1 MKIRSLRARVAL
13 WTVIM
18 VCGVLVLFGAGAA
31 WNLRK
36 ELIKGLDLEI
46 GIEGRDLI
54 AEIEEQ
60 HSDWTQQTNAAAFFA
75 QESKNIDYL
84 EVHNAAGQ
92 TLYRSSNLEE
102 TTAFPARDLDGPYN
116 VRVDDQRIRFRVFQT
131 GPIRFALGK
140 DSIRVRQT
148 LAGLASAYFF
158 TLPLVLLAVGGGAW
172 WIARRAAAPVKTIA
186 AQAEKISASALHQR
200 LPPPEAEDEIGHLTL
215 VLNQMFDRLE
225 RSFDQVTRF
234 TSDASHELKTPMTL
248 MRAEL
253 ETALASDE
261 SHPAQ
266 RELLSRLLEQCFQL
280 TQIVDGLLFL
290 SRADDR
296 RLALDAR
303 PVDLVPLL
311 QELREDAEILT
322 ARAGLALD
330 LHLPEELLVPGD
342 ARLLRRAAMNLID
355 NAIKYN
361 QRGGSVVIKA
371 EREGRTAL
379 LTFRNTGPVISG
391 AERDKIFERFFRSD
405 GSHNKETS
413 GHGLGLSIT
422 REIAHAHQGEVT
434 LARSDSEWTEFWFRL
449 PIASNGASPRSPD
462 NSVPSGHAEGP

>member
-13 WTVIM
+13 WTVAI
-18 VCGVLVLFGAGAA
+18 VCGVLVVFGAGAA

-36 ELIKGLDLEI
+36 ALMNNLDLEI

-60 HSDWTQQTNAAAFFA
+60 PNDWTQPTNAAVFFA
-75 QESKNIDYL
+75 QESKNVDYL
-84 EVHNAAGQ
+84 EVRNAAGQ
-92 TLYRSSNLEE
+92 TLYRSANLGE
-102 TTAFPARDLDGPYN
+102 TTAFPARALDGPYTIHLDHR
-116 VRVDDQRIRFRVFQT
+116 RVRFRVFQT
-131 GPIRFALGK
+131 GPLRFALGK
-140 DSIRVRQT
+140 DSVRIQQT

-158 TLPLVLLAVGGGAW
+158 TLPFVLVAVGGGGW
-172 WIARRAAAPVKTIA
+172 WIARRASAPVQTIA
-186 AQAEKISASALHQR
+186 AQAEKISAAALHQR

-215 VLNQMFDRLE
+215 VLNRMFDRLE
-225 RSFDQVTRF
+225 RSFEQVTRF

-253 ETALASDE
+253 ETALE
-261 SHPAQ
+261 SGETGHAHG
-266 RELLSRLLEQCFQL
+266 ELLSRLLEQCFQL

-296 RLALDAR
+296 RLALDAG

-311 QELREDAEILT
+311 QELREDAEIL
-322 ARAGLALD
+322 AAQAGLGLD
-330 LHLPEELLVPGD
+330 LHLPKELFVPGD

-355 NAIKYN
+355 NALKYN
-361 QRGGSVVIKA
+361 QRGGSVVIRA

-391 AERDKIFERFFRSD
+391 AEREKVFERFFRSD

-449 PIASNGASPRSPD
+449 PIARNGASPRSPED
-462 NSVPSGHAEGP
+462 SARPGHAEGS